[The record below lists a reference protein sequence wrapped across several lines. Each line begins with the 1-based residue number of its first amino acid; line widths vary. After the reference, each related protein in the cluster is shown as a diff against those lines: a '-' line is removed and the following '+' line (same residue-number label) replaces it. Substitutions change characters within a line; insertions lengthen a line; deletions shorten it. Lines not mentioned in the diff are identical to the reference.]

1 MADSKITEA
10 LMKKNSIND
19 LKKYREFLETIPLDK
34 YREELKNVKWVEQD
48 LNKAGQI
55 QLGSALLPLAS
66 IFKYYWEKRQ
76 FLTFEKWF
84 EIFWEELNTKLES
97 KQALKEFKKYYF
109 DKNGDGWFKKGFKAR
124 MYRTWVSVL
133 TQLDFCYMFEYICT
147 KEGKNLQLE
156 GNAELDA
163 RGIDARVNDIGFQIA
178 KISQRKEART
188 VGGKKMVVTIPY
200 VVWDPDELRKKIQNP
215 RTRIKNIYQKMVD
228 SFQKYFIKLQN
239 GFVVF
244 NENYLKPIID
254 NIDNI
259 EAVRKAVK
267 EISLE
272 LSGES
277 YM

>member
-272 LSGES
+272 
-277 YM
+277 